1 MLTEE
6 ISDVEA
12 VPAGPVVVGLLAG
25 RRLPPPP
32 RFAADGE
39 HPRGGRGGGDGAGEN
54 EAGSNSREHEGGHGA
69 INERMAQ
76 RFLGPGL
83 DSFSLVSSV
92 RGGGE
97 ELI

>member
-1 MLTEE
+1 
-6 ISDVEA
+6 
-12 VPAGPVVVGLLAG
+12 
-25 RRLPPPP
+25 
-32 RFAADGE
+32 
-39 HPRGGRGGGDGAGEN
+39 
-54 EAGSNSREHEGGHGA
+54 
-69 INERMAQ
+69 MAQ